1 MSGFPV
7 TSPGAIDQTTAYAEA
22 VTAGRII
29 AGRPVRKACER
40 HLRDLEQGHKR
51 GLVWRPDLAQRA
63 IAFIAQ
69 LRLGDGEHAGLP
81 FVLGAWQAF
90 IVGSLFGWLGADGFR
105 RFRTAYVE
113 IGKGNGKTPLAAA
126 ISLYMLYA
134 DGEHGAEVYSAAV
147 TRAQAGICFRD
158 AVRFVQGNATL
169 MRASVPGLNNIA
181 FPSTSSYM
189 RTLAAEGR
197 SLDGL
202 RVHFASIDE
211 LHEHRTSMVVDKVRA
226 GTKGRRQALI
236 FEITNSGHD
245 RTSVCWQHHQLT
257 LRILDGVV
265 ENDSW
270 FGYIA
275 ALDAGDDP
283 LTDEACW
290 IKANPN
296 LGVSITIKYLREQVA
311 EAREIPSRRNIVLRL
326 NFCVWT
332 ESSSRWLDM
341 DRWDA
346 CADVCTPEQLRGRE
360 CFGGLDLASTTDV
373 AALVWL
379 FPPIDTDPLWRVVA
393 RFWVPQD
400 NIHRRSERDGT
411 PYADWARDGH
421 IAATSG
427 NVIDYDVIRQA
438 VLDDAEIYAVR
449 EIAIDRWNA
458 TQLSTQL
465 IGEGLNVVGFGQGF
479 ASMSAPSKL
488 LEALVLGR
496 ELAHGGNEV
505 LRWMATNVA
514 IAQDPAGN
522 VKPDK
527 GKSTEKIDGIV
538 ALVMALG
545 RASVTAAEE
554 APGIY

>member
-1 MSGFPV
+1 M
-7 TSPGAIDQTTAYAEA
+7 
-22 VTAGRII
+22 
-29 AGRPVRKACER
+29 
-40 HLRDLEQGHKR
+40 
-51 GLVWRPDLAQRA
+51 
-63 IAFIAQ
+63 
-69 LRLGDGEHAGLP
+69 P

-90 IVGSLFGWLGADGFR
+90 IVGSLFGWLAPDGFR

-126 ISLYMLYA
+126 LSLYMLYA
-134 DGEHGAEVYSAAV
+134 DSEPGAEVYSAAV
-147 TRAQAGICFRD
+147 TRPQAGICFRD
-158 AVRFVQGNATL
+158 AVRFVQGHPTL
-169 MRASVPGLNNIA
+169 MRVSVPGLNNIA
-181 FPSTSSYM
+181 YPATSSFM

-202 RVHFASIDE
+202 RVHFATVDE
-211 LHEHRTSMVVDKVRA
+211 LHEHPTSHVVDKIRA

-236 FEITNSGHD
+236 FEITNSGFD
-245 RTSVCWQHHQLT
+245 RMSVCWQHHQLT

-275 ALDAGDDP
+275 ALDEGDDP
-283 LTDEACW
+283 LNDESCW
-290 IKANPN
+290 IKPNPN

-332 ESSSRWLDM
+332 EAASRWLDL
-341 DRWDA
+341 DRWDQ
-346 CADVCTPEQLRGRE
+346 CADVCAIEQLRGRE

-379 FPPIDTDPLWRVVA
+379 FPPLDTDPLWRVVA
-393 RFWVPQD
+393 RFWVPKD
-400 NIHRRSERDGT
+400 NIQRRSQRDGT
-411 PYADWARDGH
+411 PYADWARDGL
-421 IAATSG
+421 INATPG
-427 NVIDYDVIRQA
+427 NVIDYDAIRQQ
-438 VLDDAEIYAVR
+438 VLADAEQFQVR

-458 TQLSTQL
+458 TQLATQL
-465 IGEGLNVVGFGQGF
+465 MEQGLDVVLFGQGF
-479 ASMSAPSKL
+479 ASMSAPAKL
-488 LEALVLGR
+488 LEALVLGG

-505 LRWMATNVA
+505 LRWMATNVC

-522 VKPDK
+522 IKPDK
-527 GKSTEKIDGIV
+527 GRSTEKIDGIV

-554 APGIY
+554 VPGIY